1 MPVRR
6 GPSYFYGTWRN
17 TMRENENDGMPLV
30 APQVVPPLDPTFR
43 PAALA
48 NRRLQEEAQETTRP
62 VVARLALEQPDG
74 SVFHLQTLLL
84 PPEHPRAAGNL
95 RHLERLAKFALWS
108 CGGCRLYVDAPV
120 GLAEA
125 LAEHYR
131 ETPTGR
137 FDAEVVGERIFD
149 RPLEV
154 VATTELPEK
163 RSGGTPLGRH
173 LEGCRIGF
181 DLGGSDRKSAAV
193 RDGEVVWSEEI
204 EWDPYHQPDPQYHFD
219 GIMDSLRR
227 AATHLPRVDAIG
239 GSAAGVY
246 VHNQVKFASLFR
258 GVAPDVFDNRVKNI
272 LIEIKHAFQDVP
284 FEVINDGAVTAL
296 AGSMA
301 LGEGGVLGLALGTS
315 TAAGFV
321 ADDGSIT
328 ARLDELAFAPI
339 DYQPAAARDEW
350 SGDYGCG
357 VQYLSQQAV
366 GRLMA
371 PAGIEIDEALPL
383 PRKLKQVQAMMKA
396 GDARARR
403 IYETIGVYLGY
414 AVAHYA
420 SFYDFRHVLLLG
432 RVTSGPG
439 GEVMVERAR
448 EALRADFPELAA
460 RTKFHMPDETQRRHG
475 QAIAAASLPV
485 AAV

>member
-1 MPVRR
+1 
-6 GPSYFYGTWRN
+6 
-17 TMRENENDGMPLV
+17 MRENDNDGMPLR
-30 APQVVPPLDPTFR
+30 APQVVPPLDPAFR

-48 NRRLQEEAQETTRP
+48 IRGLQEEARATTRP
-62 VVARLALEQPDG
+62 VEARLALEQPDG
-74 SVFHLQTLLL
+74 SVFRMDTLLL
-84 PPEHPRAAGNL
+84 PPEHSRAVGNV
-95 RHLERLAKFALWS
+95 RHLERLVKFALWS
-108 CGGCRLYVDAPV
+108 FGGSRLYLDGPA

-125 LAEHYR
+125 LEEHYR
-131 ETPTGR
+131 DTATGR
-137 FDAEVVGERIFD
+137 FDAEIVGDRIFD
-149 RPLEV
+149 HPLEV
-154 VATTELPEK
+154 VATHELPTG
-163 RSGGTPLGRH
+163 RSHHTPLGRH

-193 RDGEVVWSEEI
+193 RDGEVIWSEEV

-258 GVAPDVFDNRVKNI
+258 GVSPDVFDRRVKNI
-272 LIEIKHAFQDVP
+272 LTEIQHAFRDVP
-284 FEVINDGAVTAL
+284 FEVVNDGAVTAL

-315 TAAGFV
+315 TASGFV
-321 ADDGSIT
+321 AADGTIT
-328 ARLDELAFAPI
+328 DRLDELAFAPI
-339 DYQPAAARDEW
+339 DYQPLAPADEW
-350 SGDYGCG
+350 SGDYGCA

-383 PRKLKQVQAMMKA
+383 PRKLKHVQALMKA
-396 GDARARR
+396 GDPRARR

-414 AVAHYA
+414 AIAHYA

-439 GEVMVERAR
+439 GEVIVERAR
-448 EALRADFPELAA
+448 EVLGLDFPELAA
-460 RTKFHMPDETQRRHG
+460 RVTFHMPDETQRRHG

-485 AAV
+485 APA